1 LRLAQPGGIFPPL
14 VRRGLCAEVTGFRNS
29 FPQGMSLVS
38 PSTRTT
44 LSGYLSAGRMAA
56 WLGLA
61 SLWLAASVGCGG
73 LASQGLNAEGVRLFD
88 QTRYPEAVEQFQR
101 AIDRDP
107 SNPDGYYN
115 LAAAYHRMGVL
126 NGQAADL
133 TQAERY
139 YYLCLDRDP
148 DHRECYRGLGVLLV
162 EQNRTEEA
170 FRLLQGWADRRPN
183 SPDPKIEL
191 ARLYEELGDRD
202 RAKQQL
208 ADALLVDAA
217 NSRALA
223 ALGRLREQD
232 GDRLQ
237 ALNNYQQS
245 LAANRFQPD
254 VASRV
259 SSLQSSMG
267 GSSLGP
273 AFSQGTQTV
282 SRGPSPVR

>member
-1 LRLAQPGGIFPPL
+1 
-14 VRRGLCAEVTGFRNS
+14 
-29 FPQGMSLVS
+29 VS
-38 PSTRTT
+38 PSNRATQ
-44 LSGYLSAGRMAA
+44 SGYSSNERIAV

-61 SLWLAASVGCGG
+61 SLWLSATVGCGSV
-73 LASQGLNAEGVRLFD
+73 ASQGLNAEGVRLFD
-88 QTRYPEAVEQFQR
+88 QTRYPEAAEQFQR

-107 SNPDGYYN
+107 NNPDGYYN
-115 LAAAYHRMGVL
+115 LAAAYHRIGVL
-126 NGQAADL
+126 NGRAADL

-148 DHRECYRGLGVLLV
+148 EHRECYRGLGVLLMA
-162 EQNRTEEA
+162 QNRTEEA

-183 SPDPKIEL
+183 APDPKIEL
-191 ARLYEELGDRD
+191 ARLYEEMGDRD

-232 GDRLQ
+232 GDRVQ

-254 VASRV
+254 VASRAA
-259 SSLQSSMG
+259 SLQSSVG